1 MGVAKNCASVTEG
14 GSPVPKFFATPILLG
29 PDGVEKN
36 LGMGE
41 LSAFEA
47 AKMEEVLPELHSNIA
62 KGVEFANNH
71 LVDIQ

>member
-1 MGVAKNCASVTEG
+1 MGVAKNLGTGDPPSVTDAQ
-14 GSPVPKFFATPILLG
+14 FFATPILLG